1 MPRGKH
7 LKVIIAI
14 DGSCSVDA
22 LNFTGSACRVATLE
36 ITSMLGGDVTGQ
48 HDRPEARLHER
59 ASQAEREGAR

>member
-7 LKVIIAI
+7 LKVVIAI

-36 ITSMLGGDVTGQ
+36 VTSMLGGDVSRQ
-48 HDRPEARLHER
+48 HDKPNARLRER
-59 ASQAEREGAR
+59 ASQAAREGAR